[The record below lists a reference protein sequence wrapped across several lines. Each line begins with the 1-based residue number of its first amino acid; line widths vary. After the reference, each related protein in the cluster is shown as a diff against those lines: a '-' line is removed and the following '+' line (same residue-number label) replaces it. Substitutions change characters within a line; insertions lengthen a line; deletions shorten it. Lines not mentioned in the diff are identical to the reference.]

1 MATATAPTKALVP
14 FVTQVRNELDSR
26 EEQIASLL
34 GSQIPVERFMTVALH
49 AVNSNPDIARCT
61 PLSIVEAIREAAAL
75 RLEPTGLLGD
85 AYLVRYGDKARL
97 MPGYRGLMKLARRTG
112 DVDSIDAQVVFE
124 HDPEFEI
131 RLGSDPAV
139 VHKPSLNDRGAFV
152 GAYAYARLRTGEL
165 VVEWM
170 SNADME
176 KIRRSSRA
184 SDSGPWVT
192 WPEEMY
198 RKSALRR
205 LMKRL
210 PLTTEA
216 QQALALE
223 SEAEQSAEPPRVID
237 RSSKLR
243 SQLHKRL
250 QGGAATDEQAAEDD
264 TQDVIPADNPAEPVP
279 DDSGSAPAEAACSS
293 TSPYEPPSPCTLPAG
308 HDGKHRSAERESW

>member
-1 MATATAPTKALVP
+1 MTTETPPTALVP
-14 FVTQVRNELDSR
+14 IVAQVRAELDAR
-26 EEQIASLL
+26 EGQIEALL
-34 GSQIPVERFMTVALH
+34 GRDIPVERFLTVALH
-49 AVNSNPDIARCT
+49 AVNSNRDIARCT
-61 PLSIVEAIREAAAL
+61 ALSIVEAIREAAAL

-112 DVDSIDAQVVFE
+112 DVDSIDAQVVYAN
-124 HDPEFEI
+124 DPQFEI
-131 RLGSDPAV
+131 RLGSNPEV
-139 VHKPSLNDRGAFV
+139 VHVPSLNDRGGFV

-170 SNADME
+170 SNADLE

-184 SDSGPWVT
+184 SDDGPWKT

-223 SEAEQSAEPPRVID
+223 SEAEQEGRERPASGD
-237 RSSKLR
+237 RTTGLR
-243 SQLHKRL
+243 RRL
-250 QGGAATDEQAAEDD
+250 QARLASGDDEQASTDD
-264 TQDVIPADNPAEPVP
+264 TQKVDPAPEAGSPPP
-279 DDSGSAPAEAACSS
+279 DDSGSVTVVDACSS
-293 TSPYEPPSPCTLPAG
+293 VSPYDPPTPCVQPEG
-308 HDGKHRSAERESW
+308 HEGNHRSESRESWA